1 MAKEIIKK
9 APKKKTVKK
18 VTNTKPKKETSNKAS
33 RQLQVESSNMILVG
47 TAILVILVLG
57 YISIEYFMV

>member
-18 VTNTKPKKETSNKAS
+18 VTNTKQKKETSNKVS